1 MRRGYSLVEL
11 MIVIAIIGILAA
23 IAIPNYVN
31 MQLKAKRSEV
41 PTNVDGIRTAE
52 IAYRVFYDAFAAASP
67 KPATLAKEAQE
78 WVVGSDGFSVI
89 GWAPAGAV
97 RGSYEVQ
104 ANGTSDLLVIGSCDV
119 DGNGAVAQYSAT
131 LTVNTTLRSG
141 DENVY

>member
-1 MRRGYSLVEL
+1 MRRGFSLVEL
-11 MIVIAIIGILAA
+11 MVVVAIIGILAT

-31 MQLKAKRSEV
+31 MQLKATRSEV
-41 PTNVDGIRTAE
+41 PANVDGIRTAE

-67 KPATLAKEAQE
+67 KPATPAKEPQD

-104 ANGTSDLLVIGSCDV
+104 ANGSSDLLVIGSCDV
-119 DGNGAVAQYSAT
+119 DGDGIVAQYTAT
-131 LTVNTTLRSG
+131 LSVNTTLRAG